1 MKKILNSI
9 VFLLLQIF
17 AYNQVFAQEWVTWAQ
32 EKYLTG
38 YFISDKFNNKTLES
52 STAPREFVRKNLSV
66 RETEK
71 IKLMSE
77 LFGSTS
83 SNLAILAIDRG
94 QIVLERYKSG
104 LGPQTK
110 FFSY

>member
-66 RETEK
+66 RENEK
-71 IKLMSE
+71 IK
-77 LFGSTS
+77 
-83 SNLAILAIDRG
+83 
-94 QIVLERYKSG
+94 
-104 LGPQTK
+104 
-110 FFSY
+110 